1 MTGRRLTLLGAV
13 LAVATGVVG
22 VGGYVLGIRRAGV
35 TVLSGTAQ
43 MGDREVM
50 ITLDGWSYGFEVTV
64 PEWQDSS
71 GTWHD
76 SDWPNCLDSV
86 GSTRRIQFGEVAVT
100 TPDGMS
106 TREVVWVSC
115 VT

>member
-1 MTGRRLTLLGAV
+1 VTGRRLTLLGAV

-50 ITLDGWSYGFEVTV
+50 ITLDGWSYGFEVTG

-76 SDWPNCLDSV
+76 S
-86 GSTRRIQFGEVAVT
+86 G
-100 TPDGMS
+100 
-106 TREVVWVSC
+106 
-115 VT
+115 

>member
-22 VGGYVLGIRRAGV
+22 VGGYVLGIRQAGV

-50 ITLDGWSYGFEVTV
+50 ITLDGWSYGFEVTG

-76 SDWPNCLDSV
+76 S
-86 GSTRRIQFGEVAVT
+86 G
-100 TPDGMS
+100 
-106 TREVVWVSC
+106 
-115 VT
+115 